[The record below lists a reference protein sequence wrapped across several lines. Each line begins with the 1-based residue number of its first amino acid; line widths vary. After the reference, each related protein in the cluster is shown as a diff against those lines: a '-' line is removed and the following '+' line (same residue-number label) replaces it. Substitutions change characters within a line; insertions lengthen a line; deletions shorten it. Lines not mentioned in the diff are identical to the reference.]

1 LGNLKESDRL
11 DDLSLDGQIL
21 LILNLKQIEWD
32 GAEWVMDSGLGLVP
46 TYNERDNIF
55 SGFMKC
61 GKFCD

>member
-1 LGNLKESDRL
+1 L